1 MTNSEPEKTDG
12 AAEGIADDQLPE
24 DLRPSEDNPLA
35 EPLENRDDAHSVE
48 ELDMQGGKT
57 PEGSDDDGDH
67 PTDAPTDS
75 PADAPTDSPADGPAD
90 GAEAGSGS

>member
-12 AAEGIADDQLPE
+12 DAEGIADDQLPE

-35 EPLENRDDAHSVE
+35 EPLENREDAHSVE

-67 PTDAPTDS
+67 PADTDGGSDS
-75 PADAPTDSPADGPAD
+75 DDDGP
-90 GAEAGSGS
+90 EAASGS

>member
-12 AAEGIADDQLPE
+12 DAEGIADDQLPE
-24 DLRPSEDNPLA
+24 DLQPSEDNPLA

-67 PTDAPTDS
+67 PADTDGGSDS
-75 PADAPTDSPADGPAD
+75 DDDGP
-90 GAEAGSGS
+90 EAASGS